1 MSFRPIYSV
10 SKFLRHV
17 QLKSFIRRN
26 PAASNQQ
33 HKLKKINQKT
43 TKVNINSKF
52 SHILL
57 ANNTLGGWNEMRSQ
71 QALIIARLF
80 NSAFHPSGVGK
91 CFLSLSFLRFISS
104 DFTKWND
111 IYIAIK
117 TTVTGEYSWLR
128 VALNR
133 CWPPENCRVSD
144 NVVASTERQ
153 RRRIKRRNAV
163 FCVYSRC
170 C

>member
-57 ANNTLGGWNEMRSQ
+57 ANNTLGG
-71 QALIIARLF
+71 
-80 NSAFHPSGVGK
+80 
-91 CFLSLSFLRFISS
+91 
-104 DFTKWND
+104 
-111 IYIAIK
+111 
-117 TTVTGEYSWLR
+117 
-128 VALNR
+128 
-133 CWPPENCRVSD
+133 
-144 NVVASTERQ
+144 
-153 RRRIKRRNAV
+153 
-163 FCVYSRC
+163 
-170 C
+170 